1 MRPPQVALSVGAVA
15 TVARTVAVQELTPQ
29 RPTGGG
35 GAEHA
40 GGRSW
45 PQSVSLTQYGSSV
58 AGSTLAPVLD
68 ARQREPDSCV
78 SLGLAGKLQH
88 IGLPKQSSQLL

>member
-1 MRPPQVALSVGAVA
+1 MRPPQVALSVGV
-15 TVARTVAVQELTPQ
+15 VARTVAVQELTPQ

-58 AGSTLAPVLD
+58 AGSALAPVLD

-78 SLGLAGKLQH
+78 SLGLAGKQH